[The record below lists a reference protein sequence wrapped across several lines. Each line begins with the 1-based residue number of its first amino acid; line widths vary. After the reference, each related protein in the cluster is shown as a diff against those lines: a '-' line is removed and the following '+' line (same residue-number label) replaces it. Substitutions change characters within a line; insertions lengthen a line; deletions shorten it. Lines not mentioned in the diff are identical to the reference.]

1 MSATLT
7 PSLSVSDLAVWLADQ
22 RWSQFAQSLAGAY
35 QRYGRLT
42 ERQEAS
48 ARSMYAKAQERQAQ
62 RQAQAPA
69 NPVTEVGMYRL
80 GESIYRVKLS
90 QAGRLYAMRFV
101 PEAVERASR
110 FVYEGGAIHRLSAD
124 NRMTLADA
132 QAVGAQVGICC
143 VCGRDLIVVENIE
156 RGIGPVCAR
165 RI

>member
-7 PSLSVSDLAVWLADQ
+7 PSLSVSDLAVWLSNQ
-22 RWSQFAQSLAGAY
+22 RWSQFAQSLASAY

-80 GESIYRVKLS
+80 GELVYRVKLS
-90 QAGRLYAMRFV
+90 QAGRLYAMRFT
-101 PEAVERASR
+101 PEGESR
-110 FVYEGGAIHRLSAD
+110 FAYEGGAINRLSAD

-132 QAVGAQVGICC
+132 QAIGAQVGICC
-143 VCGRDLIVVENIE
+143 VCGRDLIVQANIE
-156 RGIGPVCAR
+156 AGIGPVCAR